1 MKDKFTMQ
9 LTWHNCLTH
18 PPKEY
23 WNDNLYCSD
32 GEYFFPVKYHEEYG
46 WFDISS
52 GDYMPLNTLHRH
64 WWADLSQTVQ
74 GTDEFKEANSNED
87 T

>member
-32 GEYFFPVKYHEEYG
+32 GEYFFPVKYHEECG

-52 GDYMPLNTLHRH
+52 GDYIPLNTLYRH

-74 GTDEFKEANSNED
+74 GADEFKEAN
-87 T
+87 